1 MPSDSEKSRLD
12 DAARAGWLYFIAGH
26 TQDEIARHLKV
37 SRATAQRLVSLC
49 LSERL
54 ITFRLEHPIAACMDL
69 AARLTDRFELRSC
82 EVVPIDPASPGAVA
96 GIAERAAS
104 LLEATLRG
112 EKPTIVAIGTGRA
125 MRAAVEQVPPM
136 DCPDHQL
143 VSLVGNIS
151 PDGSATFFDAVA
163 RLADLTKARHY
174 PMPLP
179 VLMSS
184 EAERDQ
190 MLKIGPVT
198 RVRAIAARADLRLI
212 GIGQMDKNAQL
223 HVDGFISRE
232 ELLELMRLGAVGEVT
247 GWAFDAGGRFIKRS
261 TNLRVTSVPHPAPAT
276 DAHRRARRSGPGKV
290 PAIFA
295 ALKGR
300 LINGLITDEA
310 TAKALLAPLRQAALR
325 LAHLTGRKSV

>member
-1 MPSDSEKSRLD
+1 MLSDSEKSRLD

-26 TQDEIARHLKV
+26 TQDEIAKRLKV

-69 AARLTDRFELRSC
+69 ATRLTDRFELRTC
-82 EVVPIDPASPGAVA
+82 EVVPTDPASPAAVA
-96 GIAERAAS
+96 GIAVRAAA
-104 LLEATLRG
+104 LLESTLRN
-112 EKPTIVAIGTGRA
+112 EKPTIVAMGTGRA

-151 PDGSATFFDAVA
+151 PDGSATFFDTVA

-184 EAERDQ
+184 AAERDQ
-190 MLKIGPVT
+190 MLKIEPVS
-198 RVRAIAARADLRLI
+198 RVRAIAGRAELRLV

-223 HVDGFISRE
+223 HVDGFINRE
-232 ELLELMRLGAVGEVT
+232 ELLELMRLGAVGELT
-247 GWAFDAGGRFIKRS
+247 GWAFDAGGCFIKGS
-261 TNLRVTSVPHPAPAT
+261 TNLRLTSVPHAAATATLTVAAALGQAKAPAI
-276 DAHRRARRSGPGKV
+276 R
-290 PAIFA
+290 A
-295 ALKGR
+295 ALQGR

-310 TAKALLAPLRQAALR
+310 TAKTLLAQ
-325 LAHLTGRKSV
+325 